1 MDVQSEAEARALDAR
16 CRSPTSTSSRTT
28 VERLRKLPPDAQADC
43 IARYARRDLPNLLRC
58 CLAAGVKAD
67 TRWGVDGIPV
77 LCLAAGYGSTRALN
91 ALLDGCANVALA
103 DKKGWTAAHCAAFK
117 GHAHA
122 LQALLAACASKEI
135 KTESGATPRSGATPL
150 QLAAQ
155 EGHTE
160 CCSLLQTHNGA
171 AEEPVLRQTVAAAGD
186 NRRNSLLR
194 VFHVPEGG
202 GPRGAAGRSKCL

>member
-16 CRSPTSTSSRTT
+16 CRSPTSTFSRTT
-28 VERLRKLPPDAQADC
+28 VEKLRKLPPDAQADC

-58 CLAAGVKAD
+58 SLAAGVKAD
-67 TRWGVDGIPV
+67 TCWGVDGIPV

-117 GHAHA
+117 GHAPA
-122 LQALLAACASKEI
+122 LQALLAAGAS
-135 KTESGATPRSGATPL
+135 TEATQQSGATPL
-150 QLAAQ
+150 HLAAQ

-160 CCSLLQTHNGA
+160 CCSLLQTHNGTT
-171 AEEPVLRQTVAAAGD
+171 EEPVLRPPAGE

-202 GPRGAAGRSKCL
+202 GRAAGRSKRL